1 MKSPLSDFTGRLQSV
16 WGGMNQGQKM
26 LFILLTTVLVAGIAT
41 VFLYSGKPDYAPVF
55 SSSDPAESGKVV
67 DSLKELGIPYRL
79 SQGGTR
85 VEVPQDRVYEARMQ
99 LAQKGLPSKGSGFE
113 LLDKKHLRF
122 NQLSS
127 KGELPASLAGR
138 NRENHYAA

>member
-1 MKSPLSDFTGRLQSV
+1 
-16 WGGMNQGQKM
+16 MNQGQKM
-26 LFILLTTVLVAGIAT
+26 LFILLTTVLVAGIIT

-55 SSSDPAESGKVV
+55 SSSDPAESGQVV

-99 LAQKGLPSKGSGFE
+99 LAQKGFPSKGAGFE
-113 LLDKKHLRF
+113 LMDKNTFGLTSFLQKVNYQRAL
-122 NQLSS
+122 Q
-127 KGELPASLAGR
+127 G
-138 NRENHYAA
+138 